1 MEHKLTHIDQAGNA
15 VMVDVGEKQ
24 VTHRTAIARGEIHMN
39 AEEFAA
45 VQQGTAKKGDVLGVA
60 QIAGIMA
67 AKKTAD
73 LIPLCHRLNL
83 TNCKVTFSLLPEQ
96 NAIEAQCLVACD
108 GKTGV
113 EMEALTGCNLAL
125 LTIYDMLK
133 ALDKRMEIMAVHLI
147 EKHGGRSGDFS
158 FEQVKP

>member
-1 MEHKLTHIDQAGNA
+1 MEHKLTHIDEAGNA

-24 VTHRTAIARGEIHMN
+24 IIHRTALARGEIHMN
-39 AEEFAA
+39 EAAFAA
-45 VQQGTAKKGDVLGVA
+45 VRDGTAKKGDVLGVA

-83 TNCKVTFSLLPEQ
+83 TNCKVTFMMHPDRK
-96 NAIEAQCLVACD
+96 AIEVCCLAACD

-113 EMEALTGCNLAL
+113 EMEALTGCHIAL

-133 ALDKRMEIMAVHLI
+133 AADKHMTMTDIHLV

-158 FEQVKP
+158 YQQVTP

>member
-1 MEHKLTHIDQAGNA
+1 
-15 VMVDVGEKQ
+15 MVDVGEKQ
-24 VTHRTAIARGEIHMN
+24 IAHRTAIARGEIHMN
-39 AEEFAA
+39 AEAFAA

-83 TNCKVTFSLLPEQ
+83 TNCKVTFELLPEQ
-96 NAIEAQCLVACD
+96 QAIEARCLVACD

-113 EMEALTGCNLAL
+113 EMEALTGCNVAL

-133 ALDKRMEIMAVHLI
+133 ALDQRMEITAVHLI

-158 FEQVKP
+158 YEQVKP